1 MNVEKIG
8 KALFGF
14 SYALSFIILI
24 IIAFL
29 NVFLTMCYTGSF
41 TVRNPYFDMTA
52 AIIGIIIAIAIMYA
66 LNRMT
71 GFISR
76 MKLKHVIMISIAF
89 TVIIAFTWLTLSGFR
104 DRGDGENMMKIGFD
118 IIRNDYHDKNYIYLQ
133 RYPYQSGVLIIML
146 PFIMLFQNMNLN
158 GVYLM
163 MSYANIILM
172 IITMLNLIFIAKRL
186 NGEKT
191 AKWTALI
198 LMMFIP
204 LPLSMIQVYG
214 NIMSLPLITGMILLA
229 ISINDNKTF
238 KPFIMRILS
247 ILILAII
254 AGFIKPNNMI
264 IGIAITIILI
274 VCSMIRIN
282 WKHAI
287 TGIIIIP
294 FMMIG
299 AALAPAL
306 LQGIT
311 GVDYNEN
318 MKAPARNF
326 MIMGLNDDAAGGYGF
341 FKWNIG
347 STRYTLD
354 ESNRNA
360 DNTWRKQSVKFK
372 QPSYLIDFFRV
383 KTMETWAEPT
393 FSYVTRPA
401 ESYYYSEYVKQNSI
415 DNDDKD
421 GIVENAKEPVL
432 HETIGQKII
441 DSNVFMIIT
450 RSWLDGLCILISS
463 FAIIGI
469 MRNRHDAY
477 GILLGVCILG
487 GFLFHLIWETKPE
500 YAYTYFILLIPYA
513 AMITN
518 DFSIDNIAG
527 KNNDKKSLIKSFQHD

>member
-71 GFISR
+71 GFISS

-89 TVIIAFTWLTLSGFR
+89 TAIIAFTWLTLSGYR
-104 DRGDGENMMKIGFD
+104 DRGDSESLMKIGFD
-118 IIRNDYHDKNYIYLQ
+118 IIRNDYHDENYIYLQ

-146 PFIMLFQNMNLN
+146 PFIMLFQNMKLN

-204 LPLSMIQVYG
+204 LPLSMVQVYG

-238 KPFIMRILS
+238 KPFMMRILS

-254 AGFIKPNNMI
+254 TGFIKPNNMI
-264 IGIAITIILI
+264 IGIALTISFILYACIHHVQLKKTIILI
-274 VCSMIRIN
+274 IAGVL
-282 WKHAI
+282 
-287 TGIIIIP
+287 IIP
-294 FMMIG
+294 CMMAGKAI
-299 AALAPAL
+299 AVNSMEMIS
-306 LQGIT
+306 GIKF
-311 GVDYNEN
+311 EQSEAQP
-318 MKAPARNF
+318 MRNF
-326 MIMGLNDDAAGGYGF
+326 IAMGLNDGSDHGKGFYYQKAGYAWTDA
-341 FKWNIG
+341 KTI
-347 STRYTLD
+347 
-354 ESNRNA
+354 NRNA
-360 DNTWRKQSVKFK
+360 NGILSRQINKLTTNPLYAINFFSVKIA
-372 QPSYLIDFFRV
+372 Q
-383 KTMETWAEPT
+383 TWAEPT
-393 FSYVTRPA
+393 FSYQVR
-401 ESYYYSEYVKQNSI
+401 VGNSI
-415 DNDDKD
+415 FLNVGKNKELQ
-421 GIVENAKEPVL
+421 GKMQLTAGEKIVTSSAFMVSARTIADAACIIISIMALIGLPIAKRK
-432 HETIGQKII
+432 H
-441 DSNVFMIIT
+441 D
-450 RSWLDGLCILISS
+450 
-463 FAIIGI
+463 I
-469 MRNRHDAY
+469 MAA
-477 GILLGVCILG
+477 LPALCILG
-487 GFLFHLIWETKPE
+487 GFIFHVFWETQPE
-500 YAYTYFILLIPYA
+500 YAYTYFLLLIPYA
-513 AMITN
+513 GIGLEVLTDACNAVRKKHEPAEGKDI
-518 DFSIDNIAG
+518 IDA
-527 KNNDKKSLIKSFQHD
+527 

>member
-71 GFISR
+71 GFISS

-89 TVIIAFTWLTLSGFR
+89 TAIIAFTWLTLSGYR
-104 DRGDGENMMKIGFD
+104 DRGDSESLMKIGFD
-118 IIRNDYHDKNYIYLQ
+118 IIRNDYHDENYIYLQ

-146 PFIMLFQNMNLN
+146 PFIMLFQNMKLN

-204 LPLSMIQVYG
+204 LPLSMVQVYG

-238 KPFIMRILS
+238 KPFMMRILS

-254 AGFIKPNNMI
+254 TGFIKPNNMI
-264 IGIAITIILI
+264 IGIALTI
-274 VCSMIRIN
+274 S
-282 WKHAI
+282 
-287 TGIIIIP
+287 
-294 FMMIG
+294 
-299 AALAPAL
+299 
-306 LQGIT
+306 
-311 GVDYNEN
+311 
-318 MKAPARNF
+318 
-326 MIMGLNDDAAGGYGF
+326 
-341 FKWNIG
+341 
-347 STRYTLD
+347 
-354 ESNRNA
+354 
-360 DNTWRKQSVKFK
+360 
-372 QPSYLIDFFRV
+372 
-383 KTMETWAEPT
+383 
-393 FSYVTRPA
+393 
-401 ESYYYSEYVKQNSI
+401 
-415 DNDDKD
+415 
-421 GIVENAKEPVL
+421 
-432 HETIGQKII
+432 
-441 DSNVFMIIT
+441 
-450 RSWLDGLCILISS
+450 
-463 FAIIGI
+463 
-469 MRNRHDAY
+469 
-477 GILLGVCILG
+477 
-487 GFLFHLIWETKPE
+487 
-500 YAYTYFILLIPYA
+500 FILYA
-513 AMITN
+513 CIHHV
-518 DFSIDNIAG
+518 
-527 KNNDKKSLIKSFQHD
+527 Q

>member
-41 TVRNPYFDMTA
+41 TVRNPYFDMTV

-76 MKLKHVIMISIAF
+76 MKLKHAIMISIAF

-104 DRGDGENMMKIGFD
+104 DRNDGENMMKIGFD
-118 IIRNDYHDKNYIYLQ
+118 IIRNDYHDENYIYLQ
-133 RYPYQSGVLIIML
+133 RYPYQSGVILIML
-146 PFIMLFQNMNLN
+146 PFIMLFQNMKLN

-204 LPLSMIQVYG
+204 LPLSMIEVYG

-229 ISINDNKTF
+229 IGINDNKPF
-238 KPFIMRILS
+238 KPFIMRILG

-264 IGIAITIILI
+264 IGIGMTISFILYTCIHHVQLKKTIILI
-274 VCSMIRIN
+274 
-282 WKHAI
+282 I
-287 TGIIIIP
+287 TGILIIP
-294 FMMIG
+294 CMMAGKTI
-299 AALAPAL
+299 AVNSMAM
-306 LQGIT
+306 IS
-311 GVDYNEN
+311 GVRFEQSEAQP
-318 MKAPARNF
+318 MRNF
-326 MIMGLNDDAAGGYGF
+326 IAMGLNDNSDHGKGFYDHDAGYAWTDA
-341 FKWNIG
+341 KTI
-347 STRYTLD
+347 
-354 ESNRNA
+354 NRNA
-360 DNTWRKQSVKFK
+360 NEILSRQINKLATNPLYAINFFSVKIA
-372 QPSYLIDFFRV
+372 Q
-383 KTMETWAEPT
+383 TWAEPT
-393 FSYVTRPA
+393 FSYQVR
-401 ESYYYSEYVKQNSI
+401 VGNSI
-415 DNDDKD
+415 FLNVVINKQLQ
-421 GIVENAKEPVL
+421 GKMQLTAGEKIVTSSAFMVSTRTIADAACIIISIMALIGLPVAKRK
-432 HETIGQKII
+432 H
-441 DSNVFMIIT
+441 D
-450 RSWLDGLCILISS
+450 
-463 FAIIGI
+463 I
-469 MRNRHDAY
+469 MAA
-477 GILLGVCILG
+477 LPALCILG
-487 GFLFHLIWETKPE
+487 GFIFHVFWETQPE
-500 YAYTYFILLIPYA
+500 YAYTYFLLLIPYA
-513 AMITN
+513 GIGLEVFTDACNAVRKKHEPAEEKDI
-518 DFSIDNIAG
+518 IDA
-527 KNNDKKSLIKSFQHD
+527 

>member
-8 KALFGF
+8 KVLFGF

-52 AIIGIIIAIAIMYA
+52 AIIGVIIAIAIMYA

-118 IIRNDYHDKNYIYLQ
+118 IIRNDYHDENYIYLQ

-146 PFIMLFQNMNLN
+146 PFVMLFQNMKLD

-163 MSYANIILM
+163 MSYANIVLM
-172 IITMLNLIFIAKRL
+172 IITMLNLVFIAKRL

-204 LPLSMIQVYG
+204 LPLSMIEVYG

-229 ISINDNKTF
+229 ISINDNKAF
-238 KPFIMRILS
+238 KPFMMRILS

-264 IGIAITIILI
+264 IGIALTISFILYACIHHIQLKKTII
-274 VCSMIRIN
+274 MII
-282 WKHAI
+282 A
-287 TGIIIIP
+287 GILIIP
-294 FMMIG
+294 CMMAGKTI
-299 AALAPAL
+299 AVNSMEMIS
-306 LQGIT
+306 GIKF
-311 GVDYNEN
+311 EQSEAQP
-318 MKAPARNF
+318 MRNF
-326 MIMGLNDDAAGGYGF
+326 IAMGLNDGSDHGKGFYYQEAGYAWTDA
-341 FKWNIG
+341 KTI
-347 STRYTLD
+347 
-354 ESNRNA
+354 NRNA
-360 DNTWRKQSVKFK
+360 NEILSRQINKLTTNPLYAINFFSVKIA
-372 QPSYLIDFFRV
+372 Q
-383 KTMETWAEPT
+383 TWAEPT
-393 FSYVTRPA
+393 FSYQVR
-401 ESYYYSEYVKQNSI
+401 VGNSI
-415 DNDDKD
+415 FLNVVKNKELQ
-421 GIVENAKEPVL
+421 GKMQLTAGEKIVTSSAFMVSTRTIADAACIIISIMALIGLPIAKRK
-432 HETIGQKII
+432 H
-441 DSNVFMIIT
+441 D
-450 RSWLDGLCILISS
+450 
-463 FAIIGI
+463 I
-469 MRNRHDAY
+469 MAA
-477 GILLGVCILG
+477 LPALCILG
-487 GFLFHLIWETKPE
+487 GFIFHVFWETQPE
-500 YAYTYFILLIPYA
+500 YAYTYFLLLIPYA
-513 AMITN
+513 GIGLEVFTDACNAVRKKREPAEGKDI
-518 DFSIDNIAG
+518 IDA
-527 KNNDKKSLIKSFQHD
+527 